1 MSRQNDSPLSSVY
14 LDLDSQRLKDTFFS
28 TPGKSSPKKSLFFW
42 AITALTIVIF
52 SVGVFAFVS
61 KYEFLITPR
70 TDIEWE
76 KNSTSLLHS
85 QTPSVS
91 FLGKNKLLMKKK
103 GSSVYLK
110 IVSGKKIGVQIDL
123 KNPINLTSH
132 FLFLYLKMENHP
144 LGIDAVA
151 KDVRFFSN
159 SLNPLTIEVV
169 GGKKAGYI
177 KIPIVFKNTSLG
189 NTNLSRIN
197 QIRLFFYPKDEKT
210 ISNTKGWILIKDLAL
225 VKNVD

>member
-52 SVGVFAFVS
+52 SVGVFTFVS
-61 KYEFLITPR
+61 KYEFLIAPR

-76 KNSTSLLHS
+76 KNSTSLLRS

-91 FLGKNKLLMKKK
+91 FLGKNKLLLKRK

-110 IVSGKKIGVQIDL
+110 IVSGKKIGIKIDF
-123 KNPINLTSH
+123 KDPINLNSH

-144 LGIDAVA
+144 LGIDVVTR
-151 KDVRFFSN
+151 DTRFFSN
-159 SLNPLTIEVV
+159 SLNPLTIEVMSE
-169 GGKKAGYI
+169 KKAGYT
-177 KIPIVFKNTSLG
+177 KIPITFANASPG

-197 QIRLFFYPKDEKT
+197 QIRLFFYPKDEER
-210 ISNTKGWILIKDLAL
+210 IFNAKGWILIKDLVL